1 MKTLIFPFLAFIFA
15 VVAYFWP
22 DMFVGFKPAITPL
35 LMLIM
40 LSMGITLSL
49 EDFRQVARQK
59 FALILGVVLQ
69 FLIMPAAAFLI
80 CLALGLE
87 GDLLIGMML
96 VGTSAGG
103 TASNVMSYLA
113 KGDLALSVSMTLTS
127 TLLSVV
133 LMPFLTWLYIGQ
145 KIDVPVT
152 NMLIDLVQITL
163 LPLILGVILNKFLG
177 KGVKRIE
184 PFLPAV
190 SIAVIVLIIA
200 IVVALN
206 NKRLHEV
213 GFIVVIAVI
222 LHNGAGLFFGYVGA
236 KIFGFSEKIART
248 IAIEVGMQNSGL
260 SVALALKH
268 FSGLSALPGA
278 IFSIW
283 HNISGSLL
291 AGYWGSK
298 TKNK

>member
-1 MKTLIFPFLAFIFA
+1 
-15 VVAYFWP
+15 
-22 DMFVGFKPAITPL
+22 MFVGLKPAITPL

-40 LSMGITLSL
+40 LSMGITLSI

-59 FALILGVVLQ
+59 FALVLGVVLQ

-80 CLALGLE
+80 CMALRLE

-163 LPLILGVILNKFLG
+163 LPLILGVILNKILG

-190 SIAVIVLIIA
+190 SIVVIVLIIA

-213 GFIVVIAVI
+213 GLIVVIAVI
-222 LHNGAGLFFGYVGA
+222 LHNGTGLLFGYIGA

-260 SVALALKH
+260 SVALALKY